1 MWDLMKNSGTFTRKL
16 IKDGAYYKDFRKSI
30 AEQGFKLE
38 SNSGNW
44 DFDKVIKNIDDFL
57 LGLGTKMTYKQYV
70 ESAFQH
76 KKEPLNQYE
85 YYTAAYLMLDMIGY
99 KSDKLPKSTDNMQN
113 IQIDG
118 EHSFYGA
125 HCDYFVAIDKKLRIK
140 SKVLY
145 YEYNIITKVIEPSEL
160 IPELKKVIDP
170 IEKKTNFLEETFAF
184 CQKENLVESFFCED
198 DNIETFVY
206 RLPIYYF
213 NFFNFVILHKYPAQ
227 EVFIFTFKRV
237 FKNFSRFIY
246 YTEAERVI
254 DAVTNFFGY
263 DDKEELKKKK
273 QELVYENQATVFDWA
288 FEGGLIR
295 LENDEENRRP
305 ILIYAISTKKSET

>member
-1 MWDLMKNSGTFTRKL
+1 
-16 IKDGAYYKDFRKSI
+16 
-30 AEQGFKLE
+30 
-38 SNSGNW
+38 
-44 DFDKVIKNIDDFL
+44 
-57 LGLGTKMTYKQYV
+57 
-70 ESAFQH
+70 
-76 KKEPLNQYE
+76 
-85 YYTAAYLMLDMIGY
+85 
-99 KSDKLPKSTDNMQN
+99 
-113 IQIDG
+113 
-118 EHSFYGA
+118 
-125 HCDYFVAIDKKLRIK
+125 
-140 SKVLY
+140 
-145 YEYNIITKVIEPSEL
+145 
-160 IPELKKVIDP
+160 
-170 IEKKTNFLEETFAF
+170 
-184 CQKENLVESFFCED
+184 CQKENLVESFFSED

-288 FEGGLIR
+288 FE
-295 LENDEENRRP
+295 
-305 ILIYAISTKKSET
+305 